1 VPSPSGSTGPIVS
14 VADLAALLAAGPVT
28 LLDVRWR
35 LGATDGRE
43 QHAAGHLPGA
53 SYVDMDEVLADHTVV
68 DGGRHPLPDPE
79 LFGSFMRAL
88 GVRRDVPVVC
98 YDDVGGTS
106 AARAWWLLRHHGHS
120 SVAVLDGGYSAWVAD
135 GQPVETGPGP
145 DAEPG
150 DFEPRP
156 GAMPIAEPD
165 DLLDGRV
172 VLDARP
178 GERFRGETEPVDPVA
193 GHVPGAR
200 SAPAVE
206 NLGADKRLLSLDELR
221 GRYAAL
227 GALEDDADVAV
238 YCGSGITAA
247 HDVLV
252 LEALGRSAALYP
264 GSWSHWVTDPD
275 RPVEVGP

>member
-1 VPSPSGSTGPIVS
+1 
-14 VADLAALLAAGPVT
+14 VT

-35 LGATDGRE
+35 LGATDGRD
-43 QHAAGHLPGA
+43 QHEAGHLPGA
-53 SYVDMDEVLADHTVV
+53 SYVDMDEVLADHTEV

-79 LFGSFMRAL
+79 LFGSFMRAF
-88 GVRRDVPVVC
+88 GVRSDVPVVC

-106 AARAWWLLRHHGHS
+106 AARAWWLLRHHGHE
-120 SVAVLDGGYSAWVAD
+120 SVAVLDGGFSAWVAA

-145 DAEPG
+145 DVEPG
-150 DFEPRP
+150 DFEPGP
-156 GAMPIAEPD
+156 GVMPVAEPD
-165 DLLDGRV
+165 DLLGGRV

-206 NLGADKRLLSLDELR
+206 NLGEDGRLRPLEELR
-221 GRYAAL
+221 ERYAAL
-227 GALEDDADVAV
+227 GALDDDAEVAV

-252 LEALGRSAALYP
+252 LEALGRTAALYP

>member
-1 VPSPSGSTGPIVS
+1 M
-14 VADLAALLAAGPVT
+14 T

-35 LGATDGRE
+35 LGATDGRQ
-43 QHAAGHLPGA
+43 QHEAGHLPGA
-53 SYVDMDEVLADHTVV
+53 SYVDMDEALADHTVV
-68 DGGRHPLPDPE
+68 DDAIRGGRHPLPDPE

-106 AARAWWLLRHHGHS
+106 AARAWWLLRHHGHE
-120 SVAVLDGGYSAWVAD
+120 SVAVLDGGYSAWVAE
-135 GQPVETGPGP
+135 GRPVETGPGP
-145 DAEPG
+145 EKEPG
-150 DFEPRP
+150 DFEPGP
-156 GAMPIAEPD
+156 GVMPLAEPD

-178 GERFRGETEPVDPVA
+178 GERFRGESEPVDPVA

-200 SAPAVE
+200 SAPAAE
-206 NLGADKRLLSLDELR
+206 NLGEDQRLRPLDELR
-221 GRYAAL
+221 ERYAAL
-227 GALEDDADVAV
+227 GALDGDEVAV
-238 YCGSGITAA
+238 YCGSGITAT

-252 LEALGRSAALYP
+252 LEALGRTAALYP

>member
-1 VPSPSGSTGPIVS
+1 MPGPVVS
-14 VADLAALLAAGPVT
+14 VADLAALVAAGPVT
-28 LLDVRWR
+28 LLDVRWA
-35 LGATDGRE
+35 LGATDGRQ
-43 QHAAGHLPGA
+43 QHEAGHLPGA
-53 SYVDMDEVLADHTVV
+53 SYVDMDEVLADHTALE
-68 DGGRHPLPDPE
+68 GGRHPLPDRD
-79 LFGSFMRAL
+79 LFGAFMRAL
-88 GVRRDVPVVC
+88 GVRADVPVVC

-106 AARAWWLLRHHGHS
+106 AARAWWLLRHHGHE
-120 SVAVLDGGYSAWVAD
+120 SVAVLDGGFSAWVAA
-135 GQPVETGPGP
+135 GQPVETGPAP
-145 DAEPG
+145 EIEPG
-150 DFEPRP
+150 DFEPVP
-156 GAMPIAEPD
+156 GAMPVVEPD

-178 GERFRGETEPVDPVA
+178 GERFRGEVEPVDPVA

-206 NLGADKRLLSLDELR
+206 NLDGEKRLRPLEELR
-221 GRYAAL
+221 ETYAAL
-227 GALEDDADVAV
+227 GALGDDEVAV

-252 LEALGRSAALYP
+252 LEALGRTAALYP